1 MRLRSPGV
9 DPWEVLGLDRAAAT
23 AESVRRTR
31 RQLAKL
37 HHPDV
42 VAGGGG
48 GPAAV
53 AEAAARLTRVNQAAE
68 LALAEVAARP
78 ETPVPPPARD
88 EVDAAFSIDLL
99 PVDAFELI
107 LLAFSAIGDPKVID
121 EPYLLEGQVDDPYLG
136 AARVELAP
144 EAGGTIVTV
153 TTWPISRA
161 PTPAPTAT
169 EVAGRL
175 LWEVGNLRGR

>member
-1 MRLRSPGV
+1 M
-9 DPWEVLGLDRAAAT
+9 LGLDRAEAT
-23 AESVRRTR
+23 AGSVRQAR
-31 RQLAKL
+31 RGLAKL

-48 GPAAV
+48 GAAAV
-53 AEAAARLTRVNQAAE
+53 ADASARLTLVNRATD
-68 LALAEVAARP
+68 LALADLAARP
-78 ETPVPPPARD
+78 EAPAPPPAGD
-88 EVDAAFSIDLL
+88 DAADAAFSIDLL
-99 PVDAFELI
+99 PVEAFELV
-107 LLAFSAIGDPKVID
+107 LLAFSAIGDPKVVD

-144 EAGGTIVTV
+144 EAGGSIVTV

>member
-1 MRLRSPGV
+1 MN
-9 DPWEVLGLDRAAAT
+9 PWEVLGLERRSAT
-23 AESVRRTR
+23 AGSVRRAR

-48 GPAAV
+48 GTAAV
-53 AEAAARLTRVNQAAE
+53 ADGSARLIEVNQAAE
-68 LALAEVAARP
+68 LALADLAARP
-78 ETPVPPPARD
+78 EAPAPPSVAD
-88 EVDAAFSIDLL
+88 ADAAFSIDLL
-99 PVDAFELI
+99 PVDAFELV
-107 LLAFSAIGDPKVID
+107 LLAFSAIGDPKVVD

-136 AARVELAP
+136 SARVELAP
-144 EAGGTIVTV
+144 EAGGSIVTV

>member
-1 MRLRSPGV
+1 M
-9 DPWEVLGLDRAAAT
+9 LGLDRAAAT
-23 AESVRRTR
+23 PESIRRTR

-48 GPAAV
+48 SPAAV
-53 AEAAARLTRVNQAAE
+53 ADASARLIEVNQAAE
-68 LALAEVAARP
+68 LALTDVAASP
-78 ETPVPPPARD
+78 EPPAPPPAGD

-99 PVDAFELI
+99 PVDAFELV
-107 LLAFSAIGDPKVID
+107 LLAFSAIGDPKVVD

-144 EAGGTIVTV
+144 EAGGSTVTV
-153 TTWPISRA
+153 TTWPVSRA
-161 PTPAPTAT
+161 PTPAPTAI

-175 LWEVGNLRGR
+175 LWEVRNLRGR

>member
-1 MRLRSPGV
+1 MV
-9 DPWEVLGLDRAAAT
+9 DPWEVLGLERAAAT
-23 AESVRRTR
+23 AGTIRQAR

-48 GPAAV
+48 GTAAV
-53 AEAAARLTRVNQAAE
+53 ADASARLTLVTRAAE
-68 LALAEVAARP
+68 LALADLAAHP
-78 ETPVPPPARD
+78 DPAPPPAD
-88 EVDAAFSIDLL
+88 DGADAAFSIDLL
-99 PVDAFELI
+99 PVDAFELV
-107 LLAFSAIGDPKVID
+107 LLAFSAIGDPKVVD

-144 EAGGTIVTV
+144 EAGGSIVTV
-153 TTWPISRA
+153 STWPVSRA

-175 LWEVGNLRGR
+175 LWEVGNLRGP

>member
-1 MRLRSPGV
+1 M
-9 DPWEVLGLDRAAAT
+9 LGLERAGAT
-23 AESVRRTR
+23 ARSIRQAR

-48 GPAAV
+48 GTAAV
-53 AEAAARLTRVNQAAE
+53 ADASARLIEVNRAAE
-68 LALAEVAARP
+68 LALADLAASP
-78 ETPVPPPARD
+78 APAPPPAD
-88 EVDAAFSIDLL
+88 DGTEAAFSIDLL
-99 PVDAFELI
+99 PVDAFELV

-144 EAGGTIVTV
+144 EAGGSIVTV
-153 TTWPISRA
+153 TTWPVSRA

-175 LWEVGNLRGR
+175 LWEVGNLRGP